1 MKDIE
6 IKKIFDDLE
15 CEIKNTPKEILLKEI
30 EEIEKEAQ
38 SLPENQYDEFF
49 NYLEQEYNEEYQA
62 KTARYIFY

>member
-1 MKDIE
+1 
-6 IKKIFDDLE
+6 LE

-49 NYLEQEYNEEYQA
+49 NYLE
-62 KTARYIFY
+62 R

>member
-49 NYLEQEYNEEYQA
+49 NYLE
-62 KTARYIFY
+62 R